1 MNYLLTKNREGN
13 IFCYKR
19 GRMPKKT
26 TKMQAGFLF
35 EIDRNF
41 KKAKKVFKVS
51 QYYDI
56 IVMFEKDFLT
66 VSDSYIN
73 FRGEII

>member
-1 MNYLLTKNREGN
+1 MQTQTVAE
-13 IFCYKR
+13 
-19 GRMPKKT
+19 KT

-51 QYYDI
+51 HKYDI
-56 IVMFEKDFLT
+56 IIMFEKDFLT
-66 VSDSYIN
+66 VSDLYIN

>member
-1 MNYLLTKNREGN
+1 
-13 IFCYKR
+13 
-19 GRMPKKT
+19 
-26 TKMQAGFLF
+26 MQADFLV

-51 QYYDI
+51 QCYDI

>member
-1 MNYLLTKNREGN
+1 
-13 IFCYKR
+13 
-19 GRMPKKT
+19 MPKKT
-26 TKMQAGFLF
+26 TKMQADFLF
-35 EIDRNF
+35 EIDRNL

-51 QYYDI
+51 QYYAI

>member
-1 MNYLLTKNREGN
+1 MRTDAE
-13 IFCYKR
+13 
-19 GRMPKKT
+19 KT
-26 TKMQAGFLF
+26 TKMQADFLF

>member
-1 MNYLLTKNREGN
+1 MKTQTVAE
-13 IFCYKR
+13 
-19 GRMPKKT
+19 KT

-51 QYYDI
+51 HKYDI
-56 IVMFEKDFLT
+56 IK
-66 VSDSYIN
+66 
-73 FRGEII
+73 GA

>member
-1 MNYLLTKNREGN
+1 
-13 IFCYKR
+13 
-19 GRMPKKT
+19 
-26 TKMQAGFLF
+26 MQAGFLF